1 MSEAESSEVAQPVAQ
16 PAEAIDLSAA
26 LPKIA
31 DWLPENVQ
39 PAWDLIV
46 ALPIVGGLVI
56 AMVFYVAAFAFR
68 GLVLNTISRLASRTD
83 THLDNTIIDHLRRPV
98 FNTILFFGLILAVNV
113 AALPFGRVVLI
124 NLFASVIVVSWMN
137 ASLRISNALLDA
149 LSLDPRVTVVE
160 PRTIPMFDLVLKLTI
175 ILIASY
181 CLLMVWG
188 INPLGWLASAGIVG
202 IAVGFAAKD
211 TLANLFSGFFIVADA
226 PYKLGDYINLDSGE
240 RGQVTAIGM
249 RSTRLLTRSDVEI
262 TIPNAVI
269 ANAKITNESGGV
281 NEKMRLRILVGV
293 AYGTDANEV
302 CALLQQIGEANP
314 KVCTDPAPRVRMR
327 GFGDSSIN
335 FNLLAWIEQ
344 PEDRGRIS
352 HELYMEIYRLFAE
365 QDIEIPYAKQDVF
378 IKELPERPLN
388 LDQP

>member
-1 MSEAESSEVAQPVAQ
+1 LSEAESSEVAQSAD
-16 PAEAIDLSAA
+16 AIDLSAA

-31 DWLPENVQ
+31 DWLPESVQ
-39 PAWDLIV
+39 PTWDLIV

-56 AMVFYVAAFAFR
+56 AVVFYFAAFAFR
-68 GLVLNTISRLASRTD
+68 GVVLNTISRLASRTD

-98 FNTILFFGLILAVNV
+98 FNTILYFGLILAVNV
-113 AALPFGRVVLI
+113 AALPFGRVLLI

-149 LSLDPRVTVVE
+149 LSLDPRITVVE

-175 ILIASY
+175 ILVASY

-188 INPLGWLASAGIVG
+188 INPVGWLASAGIVG

-226 PYKLGDYINLDSGE
+226 PYQLGDYINLDSGE

-293 AYGTDANEV
+293 AYGSNADEV
-302 CALLQQIGEANP
+302 CALLQQIGEANHE
-314 KVCTDPAPRVRMR
+314 VCSDPAPRVRMR

-378 IKELPERPLN
+378 IKEFPERPKN

>member
-1 MSEAESSEVAQPVAQ
+1 LSEAAESSADEQTTG
-16 PAEAIDLSAA
+16 AIDLSAE
-26 LPKIA
+26 LPEIA
-31 DWLPENVQ
+31 DWLPESLQ

-46 ALPIVGGLVI
+46 ALPIVGGMVI
-56 AMVFYVAAFAFR
+56 AVVFYLAAFAFR

-83 THLDNTIIDHLRRPV
+83 THLDNTIISHLRRPV
-98 FNTILFFGLILAVNV
+98 FNTILYFGLILAVNV

-124 NLFASVIVVSWMN
+124 NLFASVIVVSWMS
-137 ASLRISNALLDA
+137 AALRISNALLEA
-149 LSLDPRVTVVE
+149 FSLDPRVTVVE

-175 ILIASY
+175 ILVASY

-188 INPLGWLASAGIVG
+188 INPIGWLASAGIVG

-240 RGQVTAIGM
+240 RGKVTAIGM
-249 RSTRLLTRSDVEI
+249 RSTRLLTRADVEI

-281 NEKMRLRILVGV
+281 NEKMRLRIVVGV
-293 AYGTDANEV
+293 AYGSDADQV
-302 CALLQQIGEANP
+302 CALLQQIGAANP
-314 KVCTDPAPRVRMR
+314 EVCSDPAPRVRMR
-327 GFGDSSIN
+327 GFGASSVD

-344 PEDRGRIS
+344 PQDRGRIS
-352 HELYMEIYRLFAE
+352 HDLYMEIYRAFAE
-365 QDIEIPYAKQDVF
+365 QNIEIPYAKQDVF
-378 IKELPERPLN
+378 IKELPERPVPD